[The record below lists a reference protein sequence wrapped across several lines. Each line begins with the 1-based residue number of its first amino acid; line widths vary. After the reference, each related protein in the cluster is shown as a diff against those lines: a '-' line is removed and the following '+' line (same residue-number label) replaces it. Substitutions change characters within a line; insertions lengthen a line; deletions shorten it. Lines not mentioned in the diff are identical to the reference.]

1 MTGENDTLAIEL
13 ARHQWEEG
21 RRTLQRAPGA
31 SAALLAAQVEVVSA
45 QIVSR
50 LGQVFTL
57 ADLVAV
63 YGGADRWSLAAI
75 HDALPD
81 GVPAQAAAVAD
92 AAFEI
97 AARRASDYRP

>member
-1 MTGENDTLAIEL
+1 MSDDTLAIEL

-21 RRTLQRAPGA
+21 RRTLQRAPA
-31 SAALLAAQVEVVSA
+31 SSAPLLHAQVEVVSA
-45 QIVSR
+45 EIVGR

-63 YGGADRWSLAAI
+63 YGSADRWSLSAI
-75 HDALPD
+75 HDAIPD

-92 AAFEI
+92 AAFEL